1 MSAKR
6 VLSIGQCGADHMS
19 IKRVFSKHFDADIVP
34 ADSADAAIETLGEA
48 PVHLV
53 LVNRILDADG
63 RSGLDVIRQLRGD
76 ERFAKTPIML
86 VSNYD
91 DAQREAMNEG
101 AVRGFGKSSLG
112 HADMIARVQPYFSE
126 SA

>member
-19 IKRVFSKHFDADIVP
+19 IKHVFSRHFGAEIVP
-34 ADSADAAIETLGEA
+34 ADSGDEA
-48 PVHLV
+48 VDRLAEQPFQLV
-53 LVNRILDADG
+53 LVNRLLDAD
-63 RSGLDVIRQLRGD
+63 RSSGLDIIRQLRAD
-76 ERFAKTPIML
+76 ERFAKIPMML

-112 HADMIARVQPYFSE
+112 HADMIARVQPYFAE
-126 SA
+126 SP